1 MKKSLFLILGFI
13 LFFGVFSLFSQL
25 SIVEEPTNT
34 PTSEVI
40 VETTNPPITEPTIE
54 LTNEPMVESGFELS
68 SDVPDSRDAKEI
80 IKTLEQAYTVEADA
94 AYTFDFSKFPSVFV
108 NDPRFPV
115 SPGTLETVRQLTLN
129 PALESAGWLDYKMAY
144 YSWVR
149 DSILLSEA
157 VHAKAKAE
165 NRELTENEKKLLKD
179 PWGRTA
185 PARAEGPTR
194 KNIIN
199 YLTLE
204 INDDI
209 ANVTLIRGAYFSE
222 VTLVLIHKKWYVAN
236 ERFLSVSP

>member
-1 MKKSLFLILGFI
+1 MK
-13 LFFGVFSLFSQL
+13 
-25 SIVEEPTNT
+25 
-34 PTSEVI
+34 
-40 VETTNPPITEPTIE
+40 
-54 LTNEPMVESGFELS
+54 
-68 SDVPDSRDAKEI
+68 
-80 IKTLEQAYTVEADA
+80 
-94 AYTFDFSKFPSVFV
+94 
-108 NDPRFPV
+108 
-115 SPGTLETVRQLTLN
+115 
-129 PALESAGWLDYKMAY
+129 
-144 YSWVR
+144 
-149 DSILLSEA
+149 
-157 VHAKAKAE
+157 
-165 NRELTENEKKLLKD
+165 KKLLKD